1 MVTWLTIAIG
11 TLFFI
16 SGVISCIAYY
26 VQKRRYMKMEMDG
39 IVITDSEGNVVKNAS
54 PAFPIVGI
62 GSMILGM
69 VLAFRP
75 EVFIEF
81 GSYIFA
87 GIIILGTMSQ
97 FISLLTAVKYG
108 KVHWMYWVMP
118 ILMFILSLVVIFNPT
133 FIASAPF
140 FFIGWCM
147 MLYGI
152 VEIINAL
159 KVHRLRKVAE
169 KKQASPSTQDG
180 EAVEAISVE
189 Q

>member
-1 MVTWLTIAIG
+1 MVTWLTISIG
-11 TLFFI
+11 GLFFL

-26 VQKRRYMKMEMDG
+26 VQKRRYLKMEMEG
-39 IVITDSEGNVVKNAS
+39 IVITDSEGNVVKNNS

-75 EVFIEF
+75 QVFIEF

-87 GIIILGTMSQ
+87 GIIILGTLTQ
-97 FISLLTAVKYG
+97 FISLLSAVKYG
-108 KVHWMYWVMP
+108 KVHWMFWVMP
-118 ILMFILSLVVIFNPT
+118 ILMFLLSIIVIVNPT

-159 KVHRLRKVAE
+159 KVHRLRKQAE
-169 KKQASPSTQDG
+169 KVKTAAQQTTAEET
-180 EAVEAISVE
+180 ELLETK
-189 Q
+189 